1 MNKRAVGY
9 ELVVFVT
16 QWGLMLL
23 GFGILTKF
31 VAPLSLLNRGLSLGL
46 YFDAA
51 IKGLVALILSVT
63 WLFIWDR
70 QVRLYFHRRGK
81 WLAPSENFC
90 RLPMIP
96 LNHCKTHVCILR
108 EPQIIRQSI
117 RLGAV
122 GYLFL

>member
-1 MNKRAVGY
+1 MDTLSNLSKPGYDHPPSHRSSPMNKRGVGY

-31 VAPLSLLNRGLSLGL
+31 VAPLSLLNRSLSLGL

-51 IKGLVALILSVT
+51 IKGLVALALSVT

-81 WLAPSENFC
+81 
-90 RLPMIP
+90 
-96 LNHCKTHVCILR
+96 
-108 EPQIIRQSI
+108 
-117 RLGAV
+117 
-122 GYLFL
+122 

>member
-31 VAPLSLLNRGLSLGL
+31 VAPLSLLNRSLSLGL

-51 IKGLVALILSVT
+51 IKGLVALTLSVA

-70 QVRLYFHRRGK
+70 QVRLYFHRR
-81 WLAPSENFC
+81 A
-90 RLPMIP
+90 R
-96 LNHCKTHVCILR
+96 
-108 EPQIIRQSI
+108 
-117 RLGAV
+117 
-122 GYLFL
+122 

>member
-1 MNKRAVGY
+1 MNGRAFGY

-31 VAPLSLLNRGLSLGL
+31 VAPLNLLSPSLSLGL

-51 IKGLVALILSVT
+51 VKALSALVLSVA

-70 QVRLYFHRRGK
+70 QVRLYLVGRRTGHPLIRK
-81 WLAPSENFC
+81 PPMPSSDSPES
-90 RLPMIP
+90 L
-96 LNHCKTHVCILR
+96 
-108 EPQIIRQSI
+108 
-117 RLGAV
+117 
-122 GYLFL
+122 

>member
-9 ELVVFVT
+9 ELVVFVS

-31 VAPLSLLNRGLSLGL
+31 VAPLNLLNPSLSLGL

-51 IKGLVALILSVT
+51 AKGLIALVLSVT

-70 QVRLYFHRRGK
+70 QVRVYFHTRGK
-81 WLAPSENFC
+81 
-90 RLPMIP
+90 
-96 LNHCKTHVCILR
+96 
-108 EPQIIRQSI
+108 
-117 RLGAV
+117 
-122 GYLFL
+122 